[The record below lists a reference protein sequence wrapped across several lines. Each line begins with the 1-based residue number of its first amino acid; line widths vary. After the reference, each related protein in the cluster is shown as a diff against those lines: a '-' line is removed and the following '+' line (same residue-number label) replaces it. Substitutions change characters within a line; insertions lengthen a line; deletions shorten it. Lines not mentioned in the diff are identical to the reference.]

1 MNLIKFKLLKLQFLF
16 LFLFVNAFAS
26 NHIPKHNIVNTESEN
41 LILTFYTI
49 ADLESKGLSYDAFK
63 EGVTGYLNLLNEG
76 EIQNKK
82 VLSIIDFSQPSNQ
95 KRLYIIDI
103 EKSCLLLNTYVAH
116 GVNSGM
122 LYANK
127 FSNILNSRQSSLGF
141 YKASE
146 TYNGKY
152 GLSLKLDGLEKNINH
167 KARERA
173 IVLHPAKYVSQNFIN
188 NNGYTGRSF
197 GCPAVSYKDHQKIIN
212 YIKGGS
218 VMFIYTNKVD
228 KAPTDLST
236 LPENTTALFSTYSC
250 IAPKKIQPVYT
261 SNE

>member
-16 LFLFVNAFAS
+16 PFLFVNVFAGNPES
-26 NHIPKHNIVNTESEN
+26 ANNILKTESEN
-41 LILTFYTI
+41 LVLTFYNN
-49 ADLESKGLSYDAFK
+49 AHLEAKGLSYDAFK
-63 EGVTGYLNLLNEG
+63 EGITGYLNLLNEG
-76 EIQNKK
+76 KIQNKK

-122 LYANK
+122 LYANR
-127 FSNILNSRQSSLGF
+127 FSNTINSRQSSLGF
-141 YKASE
+141 YKAAE
-146 TYNGKY
+146 TYTGKY
-152 GLSLKLDGLEKNINH
+152 GLSLKLDGLEENINH

-197 GCPAVSYKDHQKIIN
+197 GCPAVSYKDHKKVIN

-228 KAPTDLST
+228 KSDSDLST
-236 LPENTTALFSTYSC
+236 LPENTTELFSTYSC
-250 IAPKKIQPVYT
+250 IAPKKIQPIYT